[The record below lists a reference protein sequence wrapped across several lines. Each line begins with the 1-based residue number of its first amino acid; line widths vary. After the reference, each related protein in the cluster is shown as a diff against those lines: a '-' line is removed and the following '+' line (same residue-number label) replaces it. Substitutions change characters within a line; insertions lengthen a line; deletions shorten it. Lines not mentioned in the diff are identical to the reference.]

1 MKGPRD
7 FGPVHFVGIG
17 GIGMSG
23 IAEVMKTI
31 GYRVQG
37 SDIAEN
43 YNVMRLRKL
52 GIEVQLGHRRENI
65 ADAQVVVVSS
75 AVQGD
80 NPEVQEARRR
90 YLPIVRRAEML
101 AELMRFKSCVAV
113 GGTHG
118 KTTTTSI
125 VACLLDAAGFDP
137 TVINGGII
145 NAYGTN
151 ARLGAGDWMVVE
163 SDESDGTFVKLPAE
177 IVVVTNIDPEHLD
190 HYGSF
195 EAAKAAYLAFVENI
209 PFYGFAVMCVDHP
222 EVQAL
227 IGKVVDR
234 RIVTYGTSAQADT
247 RLIELDCRNGE
258 CRFSIQITSRRN
270 GEIRLITDLRLPMP
284 GEHNALNATAAV
296 AVAAELGIAEDV
308 IRQGLNNFAGVKRRF
323 SRTGS
328 HAGITVIDDYGHHP
342 VEIAAVLG
350 AARRSA
356 EGRVIAV
363 LQPHRFSR
371 LAQLFNEFCTCCNGA
386 DAVIVAPVYP
396 AGEAPIEGV
405 THEALAQG
413 LRDRGHRQV
422 WRIDSP
428 DELPKLVRSLAES
441 GDVVIFLGAGNIT
454 QWAHALPGQLA
465 ELDATTQAGL
475 GAQQTAREGAA

>member
-1 MKGPRD
+1 MKGPRE

-23 IAEVMKTI
+23 IAEVMNTL

-37 SDIAEN
+37 SDVAEN
-43 YNVMRLRKL
+43 YNVARLRKL
-52 GIEVQLGHRRENI
+52 GIEVHLGHREANLG
-65 ADAQVVVVSS
+65 DAQVVVVSS
-75 AVQGD
+75 AVKAD

-125 VACLLDAAGFDP
+125 VACLLDAGGFDP

-177 IVVVTNIDPEHLD
+177 IVIVTNLDPEHLD

-195 EAAKAAYLAFVENI
+195 EAAKEAYLAFVENI

-222 EVQAL
+222 DVQAL
-227 IGKVVDR
+227 IGRVVDR
-234 RIVTYGTSAQADT
+234 RIVTYGTSAQADV
-247 RLIELDCRNGE
+247 RLVELDFADGGS
-258 CRFSIQITSRRN
+258 RFSVQITSRRT
-270 GEIRLITDLRLPMP
+270 GEQRLLSDLSLPMP
-284 GEHNALNATAAV
+284 GVHNALNATAAV
-296 AVAAELGIAEDV
+296 AVAVELGIPEDA
-308 IRQGLNNFAGVKRRF
+308 IRKGLQSFAGVKRRF

-328 HAGITVIDDYGHHP
+328 HDGITVIDDYGHHP
-342 VEIAAVLG
+342 VEIAAVLR
-350 AARRSA
+350 AARRSTK
-356 EGRVIAV
+356 GRIIAV
-363 LQPHRFSR
+363 IQPHRYSR
-371 LAQLFNEFCTCCNGA
+371 LASLFDDFCTCCNDA
-386 DAVIVAPVYP
+386 DAVIVAPVYS
-396 AGEAPIEGV
+396 AGETPIDGA
-405 THEALAQG
+405 THGALAQG

-422 WRIDSP
+422 FQIETP
-428 DELPKLVRSLAES
+428 DEIPALVRGLAGP

-465 ELDATTQAGL
+465 EIEPPKEGS
-475 GAQQTAREGAA
+475 QQEARAGAA